1 MPSQV
6 VAKQVMERTVPLV
19 LPIDEI
25 FDIGMDTGT
34 PVDGYD
40 YQIPFGFTA
49 EQGDPMNPAM
59 IGSGIAAGF
68 VATVVLSAI
77 MLVKHSM
84 GLMPELD
91 PIAMITAMAGAN
103 SPALGWIAHFVI
115 GSIFWGIGFAVVSPY
130 LPGPFWLRG
139 VIFAVGAWL
148 LMMIVMMPMAGAGL
162 FGLGLSMMTPVATL
176 VLHIVFGLVLGG
188 VYGLLGA
195 KQASAVGYSR

>member
-1 MPSQV
+1 MKP
-6 VAKQVMERTVPLV
+6 
-19 LPIDEI
+19 
-25 FDIGMDTGT
+25 G
-34 PVDGYD
+34 
-40 YQIPFGFTA
+40 
-49 EQGDPMNPAM
+49 M
-59 IGSGIAAGF
+59 IGRGIAAGF
-68 VATVVLSAI
+68 VATIVLSAM

-115 GSIFWGIGFAVVSPY
+115 GSILWGIGFAVVSPY

-188 VYGLLGA
+188 VYFLLGA

>member
-49 EQGDPMNPAM
+49 EQGDPMKPAM

-68 VATVVLSAI
+68 VATVVLSAM
-77 MLVKHSM
+77 MLIKRYM
-84 GLMPELD
+84 GLMPQLD
-91 PIAMITAMAGAN
+91 PIAMITAMAGAS
-103 SPALGWIAHFVI
+103 SPAVGWIGHFVI
-115 GSIFWGIGFAVVSPY
+115 GSIFWGIGFVVVSPY
-130 LPGPFWLRG
+130 LPGRSG
-139 VIFAVGAWL
+139 C
-148 LMMIVMMPMAGAGL
+148 
-162 FGLGLSMMTPVATL
+162 VA
-176 VLHIVFGLVLGG
+176 
-188 VYGLLGA
+188 
-195 KQASAVGYSR
+195 

>member
-1 MPSQV
+1 MTGVSFRV
-6 VAKQVMERTVPLV
+6 RKLV
-19 LPIDEI
+19 ELL
-25 FDIGMDTGT
+25 
-34 PVDGYD
+34 
-40 YQIPFGFTA
+40 
-49 EQGDPMNPAM
+49 N
-59 IGSGIAAGF
+59 F

-91 PIAMITAMAGAN
+91 PVAMITAGAN

-139 VIFAVGAWL
+139 LIFAVGAWL

-188 VYGLLGA
+188 VYFLLGA

>member
-1 MPSQV
+1 MKP
-6 VAKQVMERTVPLV
+6 
-19 LPIDEI
+19 
-25 FDIGMDTGT
+25 G
-34 PVDGYD
+34 
-40 YQIPFGFTA
+40 
-49 EQGDPMNPAM
+49 M
-59 IGSGIAAGF
+59 IGRGIAAGF
-68 VATVVLSAI
+68 VATVVLSAM

-115 GSIFWGIGFAVVSPY
+115 GSILWGIGFAVVSPY

-176 VLHIVFGLVLGG
+176 VCTSSSVWCWAGFTSCSAPNKRQPSAIPAERCQV
-188 VYGLLGA
+188 A
-195 KQASAVGYSR
+195 TASRIPNHDARVRSTSRSRCREVARLARIRPGSTRRWRCAAL

>member
-1 MPSQV
+1 MKP
-6 VAKQVMERTVPLV
+6 
-19 LPIDEI
+19 
-25 FDIGMDTGT
+25 G
-34 PVDGYD
+34 
-40 YQIPFGFTA
+40 
-49 EQGDPMNPAM
+49 M
-59 IGSGIAAGF
+59 IGGGIAAGF
-68 VATVVLSAI
+68 VATVVLSAM

-148 LMMIVMMPMAGAGL
+148 LMMIVMMPMAGGWPVRAWSQHDDAGGEVGLAHRLRSGAGRGLWLARRQTSVSRRL
-162 FGLGLSMMTPVATL
+162 FPLSGARSQLRQGARTMT
-176 VLHIVFGLVLGG
+176 
-188 VYGLLGA
+188 
-195 KQASAVGYSR
+195 QE